1 MSQARHDVAWWE
13 NNEFSKTLLVVFG
26 KGEAFAEANLLKGTM
41 ATIRKREG
49 KKGIS
54 YQVQVRL
61 KGGGLETASF
71 KSLTKAK
78 LWAQSIEASIREGR
92 HFTSSESK
100 KHTLN
105 DLIERFL
112 NNPGL
117 KSKTSLQYTSQLQW
131 WSEQLGTLTLSEI
144 TPDKIATKR
153 DKLLSNGYKTSS
165 ANRYVAA
172 LSSACAMA
180 SREFGWIQT
189 NPCSKIRKLSEPRGR
204 TRYLSDEERGLLIE
218 ACEKS
223 GVKEL
228 FIIVVLALNTG
239 ARKNELR
246 WLRWSDVDLQKGTL
260 MFQDTKNDM
269 IRSIPVVGRGLD
281 ILREWGKLRRLDTDL
296 VFPGKNPE
304 NPVLF
309 EKSWRN
315 ALKSAGIEDFRFHDL
330 RHSAA
335 SYLAMNGVPIR
346 TIAEIL
352 GHKTLGMVQRYSH
365 LNPEHLR
372 SEISRTMKEVNL

>member
-1 MSQARHDVAWWE
+1 
-13 NNEFSKTLLVVFG
+13 
-26 KGEAFAEANLLKGTM
+26 M

-153 DKLLSNGYKTSS
+153 DKLLSKGYKTSS

-315 ALKSAGIEDFRFHDL
+315 SLKSAGIEDFRFHDL

>member
-1 MSQARHDVAWWE
+1 
-13 NNEFSKTLLVVFG
+13 
-26 KGEAFAEANLLKGTM
+26 M

-315 ALKSAGIEDFRFHDL
+315 VLKSAGIEDFRFHDL

>member
-1 MSQARHDVAWWE
+1 
-13 NNEFSKTLLVVFG
+13 
-26 KGEAFAEANLLKGTM
+26 M

-153 DKLLSNGYKTSS
+153 DKLLSKGYKTSS

-246 WLRWSDVDLQKGTL
+246 WLRRSDVDLQQGTL